1 MRLTLT
7 PATAPPDGARLR
19 ALGWDVE
26 PELDYDATA
35 PVVLASLEALWREA
49 RRDSCDYSDHDVAG
63 FLPPPP
69 AVERAYVAVAPRVRC
84 LAAPE
89 AKTAA
94 AGPCL
99 ALLLFSARV
108 GVGAVVARVVR

>member
-1 MRLTLT
+1 VVLGPIPRALQQ
-7 PATAPPDGARLR
+7 RLR
-19 ALGWDVE
+19 ARRPLA
-26 PELDYDATA
+26 PRDAA
-35 PVVLASLEALWREA
+35 HRAA
-49 RRDSCDYSDHDVAG
+49 DVA
-63 FLPPPP
+63 L
-69 AVERAYVAVAPRVRC
+69 AVAKVPYVAVAPRVRC

-99 ALLLFSARV
+99 ALLLLSARV

>member
-1 MRLTLT
+1 MSCPGLALALALG
-7 PATAPPDGARLR
+7 PALR
-19 ALGWDVE
+19 ASRFRAAGAAYALVAL
-26 PELDYDATA
+26 PR
-35 PVVLASLEALWREA
+35 LARSSLVAA
-49 RRDSCDYSDHDVAG
+49 AADVA
-63 FLPPPP
+63 L
-69 AVERAYVAVAPRVRC
+69 AVAKVPYVAVAPRVRC